1 VDIGLNLVDGKRGST
16 YIRMYF
22 EQHYNFRIEL
32 IRAAVVFLGK
42 ICISALVFGDGMCTK
57 K

>member
-1 VDIGLNLVDGKRGST
+1 MDIGLNLVDGKRGST